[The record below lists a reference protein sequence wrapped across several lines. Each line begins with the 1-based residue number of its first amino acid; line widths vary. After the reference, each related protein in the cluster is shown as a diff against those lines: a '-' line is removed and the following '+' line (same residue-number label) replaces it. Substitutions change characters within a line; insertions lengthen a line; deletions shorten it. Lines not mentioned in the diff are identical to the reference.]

1 MKKSVVSDLRYAAI
15 GLLAVGATLSISARA
30 ELSAEELAKMTQ
42 NPVAN
47 LISVPFQNN
56 TNFRYGPEKG
66 TQNILNI
73 QPVIPITVSENW
85 NVITRTILP
94 VISQPPL
101 TSFDDRVFGLGDL
114 QLSAFLSP
122 ANADGLIWGAG
133 AIVQAPTNTN
143 AVLGNERWGLGPTA
157 VVLKLEKGNPWVY
170 GVLVNNVWSVS
181 SFGSSANYSNFLM

>member
-1 MKKSVVSDLRYAAI
+1 MGSPRTTVAI
-15 GLLAVGATLSISARA
+15 FAVGALFTAHVHA
-30 ELSAEELAKMTQ
+30 EMSAEELAKLTQ

-56 TNFRYGPEKG
+56 TNFNVGPQKG

-73 QPVIPITVSENW
+73 QPVIPISLGENW
-85 NVITRTILP
+85 NLITRTILP

-101 TSFDDRVFGLGDL
+101 MPVDDRVNGLGDL

-133 AIVQAPTNTN
+133 AIMQAPTNTN
-143 AVLGNERWGLGPTA
+143 SVLGNERWGLGPSA
-157 VVLKLEKGNPWVY
+157 VILKLEKGIPWVY
-170 GVLVNNVWSVS
+170 SFLVNNVWSVS
-181 SFGSSANYSNFLM
+181 TREARRVTATFCCSRS